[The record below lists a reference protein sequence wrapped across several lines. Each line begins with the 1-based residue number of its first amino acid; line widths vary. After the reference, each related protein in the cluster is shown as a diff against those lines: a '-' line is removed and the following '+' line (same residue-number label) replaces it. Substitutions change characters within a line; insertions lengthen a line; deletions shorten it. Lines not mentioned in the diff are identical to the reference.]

1 MLQKDRIQRNFIS
14 IQTLNTLRRCIILT
28 PPCES
33 EIIYAEFCWPF
44 KIKRLNF
51 PHLKPKPFIMYSF
64 VNSADPVLKAYYLQ
78 VTYTQYRIIHTCII
92 TIFIFLTLMMK
103 KSLLMIKQEVMI
115 YIPQEMQRALAI

>member
-1 MLQKDRIQRNFIS
+1 MAAITVRASPRAKLFP
-14 IQTLNTLRRCIILT
+14 TLGKTSA
-28 PPCES
+28 S
-33 EIIYAEFCWPF
+33 ERAKTKQMKEAVQAF
-44 KIKRLNF
+44 KIKTFYF

-78 VTYTQYRIIHTCII
+78 VTYTQYRMIHTCII